1 MINWCDKPNQTF
13 PGYAQLGNRC
23 RVVLVVFVNIL
34 AEVLLL
40 GLDAASI
47 VVLMGTG
54 AEIAKLA
61 TGRTSVI
68 AVGKEVI

>member
-1 MINWCDKPNQTF
+1 M
-13 PGYAQLGNRC
+13 
-23 RVVLVVFVNIL
+23 VLVVFVNIL

-47 VVLMGTG
+47 VVLMVTG
-54 AEIAKLA
+54 PEIAKLA